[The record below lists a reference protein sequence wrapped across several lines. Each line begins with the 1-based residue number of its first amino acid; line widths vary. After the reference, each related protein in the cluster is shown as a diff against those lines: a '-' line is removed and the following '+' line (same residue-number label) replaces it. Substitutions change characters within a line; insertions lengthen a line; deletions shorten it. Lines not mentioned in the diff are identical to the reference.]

1 MLGESWRTRI
11 PLTKIP
17 ASTAVQ
23 LQMESKIV
31 VGCWFSCR
39 GPQFLKATASGKPR
53 VKAVVVGCW
62 FSCRGPQFL
71 KATASGKPR
80 VKAVTAADHTRTLQ
94 GRFRVDISSVQGAH

>member
-1 MLGESWRTRI
+1 MLGGSCWTGI

-53 VKAVVVGCW
+53 VKAVT
-62 FSCRGPQFL
+62 
-71 KATASGKPR
+71 AT
-80 VKAVTAADHTRTLQ
+80 DHTRTLP
-94 GRFRVDISSVQGAH
+94 GPLPS